1 MSIPMMLFAASV
13 SVSAFQGYHGDRPPR
28 HDRDVSKA
36 TTSFLTSI
44 ETLLEAGNVDDAVFE
59 LRNQE
64 KEGTDVAPSSYHAI
78 IEACCAGGGGGSEK
92 KRYKQQKGNAKGK
105 NGRDRIELAVELLQS
120 MNPSTPHAYEIVI
133 SGYGR
138 RGRWSDANNL
148 LQQMENITYSKSISK
163 DGNDAT
169 SVHDCGPSLNVYQ
182 TVLTA
187 LAQGGQYDK
196 VMSLLTKMRRRQVRP
211 NVYTYNSLLN
221 ICAKDR
227 TPRWKE
233 ALSLLS
239 QCQREPGINPD
250 LVTYTTAMRACAQ
263 ARKSN
268 KAMEIFRVI
277 NDMGMELDVYCYTTA
292 MDACAKDRNW
302 KTALK
307 LLEDMTMRSTNMRIN
322 AITYNSAISALAKA
336 ARSESRQQRRFDYNK
351 DDETDHAQN
360 SDILWRRALDLIECM
375 EKEGVKRDVFTYSA
389 AISTCGAAAACGN
402 CGQWDAAYELFNEMK
417 LDGLQPDL
425 VSYNALVGAG
435 MTANKPDEVFDLWIE
450 MCQQKSEGISPDI
463 VTVTEVIATL
473 DRSIGNANRARVDT
487 VFAEAVSRG
496 IILREDSLDSAWE
509 FDLSGMSF
517 PVARAACRFIFRR
530 IAENVSNEEE
540 SVKDLSL
547 ITGASRMR
555 EYVREV
561 LRDELKPA
569 VYCVVPKME
578 QGTLQVK
585 EPMVRNYVDGQSS
598 ANA

>member
-1 MSIPMMLFAASV
+1 MAYAIAFQDVRHRSTATAKPTPPPIWQQRPNTTNHFYIHINMSIPMILLAASV

-28 HDRDVSKA
+28 HGTSPLPHQRISRTNTRWNSPLNLSSTDRDVSKA

-105 NGRDRIELAVELLQS
+105 NGRDRIELAAELLQS

-148 LQQMENITYSKSISK
+148 LQQMEDIAYSKSSSK
-163 DGNDAT
+163 DGIDAT
-169 SVHDCGPSLNVYQ
+169 SVHDCVPSLNVYQ

-307 LLEDMTMRSTNMRIN
+307 LLEDMTV
-322 AITYNSAISALAKA
+322 K
-336 ARSESRQQRRFDYNK
+336 
-351 DDETDHAQN
+351 
-360 SDILWRRALDLIECM
+360 
-375 EKEGVKRDVFTYSA
+375 GVAPNEFTYSV
-389 AISTCGAAAACGN
+389 AITACGN
-402 CGQWDAAYELFNEMK
+402 GGQWAKALEL
-417 LDGLQPDL
+417 L
-425 VSYNALVGAG
+425 
-435 MTANKPDEVFDLWIE
+435 
-450 MCQQKSEGISPDI
+450 
-463 VTVTEVIATL
+463 
-473 DRSIGNANRARVDT
+473 DT
-487 VFAEAVSRG
+487 VRWV
-496 IILREDSLDSAWE
+496 
-509 FDLSGMSF
+509 
-517 PVARAACRFIFRR
+517 
-530 IAENVSNEEE
+530 
-540 SVKDLSL
+540 
-547 ITGASRMR
+547 
-555 EYVREV
+555 
-561 LRDELKPA
+561 
-569 VYCVVPKME
+569 VVPV
-578 QGTLQVK
+578 LVC
-585 EPMVRNYVDGQSS
+585 
-598 ANA
+598 